1 MVKGLQKEVTK
12 LNREHQELKTK
23 ARSHPIQQR
32 LIEESTRKAN
42 YFKNTAQ
49 NAKAQAQEKSLDAL
63 KSQADLDK
71 LTDQMRYLKQ
81 QN

>member
-49 NAKAQAQEKSLDAL
+49 NAKAQA
-63 KSQADLDK
+63 
-71 LTDQMRYLKQ
+71 
-81 QN
+81 